1 MSAIPRSVLVWDKND
16 AFSRWESSFQESM
29 PEWSF
34 RAIHRFSGSQL
45 TKDPHPPMVGLILLV
60 DSLCSKSHHQEI
72 AEIESVISH
81 TPHLTRW
88 IGLIDPGCLK
98 DERLMTLIGHN
109 FFDYHRLPPDLLR
122 LSHAIGHAYG
132 MAQIEKKS
140 LETKS
145 FVIPPGDEQA
155 MVGTSSPMRQLFHD
169 IRKIAL
175 TEAPVLILG
184 ETGTGKELTAKAIHD
199 RSPRKSGPFV
209 AVNCG
214 SIPHTLIQ
222 DELFGHEK
230 GAFTGAHQKKI
241 GKIELAEGGTLFLDE
256 IGDLPLDLQGNL
268 LRFLQEKVIDRVGGV
283 KSIPVDV
290 RVIAATNVDL
300 EKAVKAGKFREDLFY
315 RLNVLR
321 LFVPPLRERA
331 EDIEL
336 LAQFFFK
343 KFSGE
348 KQRCVKG
355 FSNRAIETMQHYA
368 WPGNVREMI
377 SRVRR
382 AMVLCDNRLIQPSDL
397 GLEARTVKS
406 LGKLKDIRSNAER
419 NALEE
424 ALAQTSFNITKSAY
438 LLGISRVTFYKLCKK
453 HRINIELLSR
463 KFGGGTARFDSGS
476 S

>member
-1 MSAIPRSVLVWDKND
+1 
-16 AFSRWESSFQESM
+16 
-29 PEWSF
+29 
-34 RAIHRFSGSQL
+34 
-45 TKDPHPPMVGLILLV
+45 
-60 DSLCSKSHHQEI
+60 
-72 AEIESVISH
+72 
-81 TPHLTRW
+81 
-88 IGLIDPGCLK
+88 
-98 DERLMTLIGHN
+98 
-109 FFDYHRLPPDLLR
+109 
-122 LSHAIGHAYG
+122 

-140 LETKS
+140 LESKS
-145 FVIPPGDEQA
+145 FVIPPGEEQA
-155 MVGTSSPMRQLFHD
+155 MVGTSPPMRQLFHD

-184 ETGTGKELTAKAIHD
+184 ETGTGKELSAKAIHD

-214 SIPHTLIQ
+214 SIPHSLIQ

-230 GAFTGAHQKKI
+230 GAFTGAHQKKA
-241 GKIELAEGGTLFLDE
+241 GKIEMAEEGTLFLDE

-268 LRFLQEKVIDRVGGV
+268 LRFLQEKVIERVGGV

-315 RLNVLR
+315 RLNVLH
-321 LFVPPLRERA
+321 LFVPPLRERV
-331 EDIEL
+331 EDIEP
-336 LAQFFFK
+336 LAHFFFK
-343 KFSGE
+343 KFWGE
-348 KQRCVKG
+348 KQTCVKG
-355 FSNRAIETMQHYA
+355 FSSRALETMQHYA

-377 SRVRR
+377 SRIRR
-382 AMVLCDNRLIQPSDL
+382 AMVLCDNRLIHPSDL

-424 ALAQTSFNITKSAY
+424 ALAQTSFNITKSSQ

-463 KFGGGTARFDSGS
+463 KFGGGATRVESCPS
-476 S
+476 